1 MTEYVL
7 NSMFFLLAVIVIS
20 VTTFKVVDRVIDYRE
35 LQEKEQREHLC
46 METWQPPVIE
56 QCDKETWDRIREGCD
71 NASSN

>member
-1 MTEYVL
+1 MNYNTSIVVVL
-7 NSMFFLLAVIVIS
+7 IVIVLSI
-20 VTTFKVVDRVIDYRE
+20 TTFEVVDRVIDYRE

-71 NASSN
+71 ESSN